1 MPILISCFGRTQT
14 RMNRIVSLFSPSGDR
29 GFGVLHGFCG
39 WSVSGGWVVGLGG
52 WVVGWLVWV
61 VGLGGWVVGLGGWVV
76 GLGGWVVGRLGWL
89 GGWVVGWLGGL
100 GGWFGVGWR

>member
-52 WVVGWLVWV
+52 WFGW
-61 VGLGGWVVGLGGWVV
+61 LGGWFGWLGGWF
-76 GLGGWVVGRLGWL
+76 GWLGGRSVGVVGWL
-89 GGWVVGWLGGL
+89 GGWVVWVVGSGL
-100 GGWFGVGWR
+100 VGDEKFGSCMDES